1 MAAFSKAFD
10 AALNEDY
17 KTAFDLWLPLAE
29 DGNASAQFN
38 IGLFY
43 RLGLHVETDIKEAMR
58 WYKLAG
64 DQGNHF
70 AIYAIRGLHQ
80 KDLFIEPDES
90 VKRFWFDLWVAT
102 DKKVEPKEGIDHG
115 NWCNFVFDNGIKGPL
130 DEKQT
135 ARFYQNLADAGNA
148 DAQHQVGSW
157 YVSFSRYFAEINKD
171 NKKAN
176 EWFEKAARQG
186 HGQASFDL
194 IVQHVHAKD
203 FVEGY
208 KWVVIAQE
216 FGNPLVFDLP
226 TLEGFNKFIAPTDK
240 DNPPLFSQADLE
252 KGAEMGRSWLSAT
265 AL

>member
-1 MAAFSKAFD
+1 M
-10 AALNEDY
+10 
-17 KTAFDLWLPLAE
+17 
-29 DGNASAQFN
+29 
-38 IGLFY
+38 Y
-43 RLGLHVETDIKEAMR
+43 RLGLHVESDIKEAMH

-64 DQGNHF
+64 DQSNHF
-70 AIYAIRGLHQ
+70 AIYAIADCLHRN
-80 KDLFIEPDES
+80 LFIEPDKS
-90 VKRFWFDLWVAT
+90 VKDKRLDLWVAT
-102 DKKVEPKEGIDHG
+102 DKKVKYEESVEYG
-115 NWCNFVFDNGIKGPL
+115 NRYYFVFDNGIKGPL
-130 DEKQT
+130 DEKRT

-176 EWFEKAARQG
+176 EWFEKAARQC

-226 TLEGFNKFIAPTDK
+226 TLKGFNKFIAPTDK
-240 DNPPLFSQADLE
+240 ENPPLFSQADLE
-252 KGAEMGRSWLSAT
+252 KGAEMGEAFLSENNFS
-265 AL
+265 LNGQD